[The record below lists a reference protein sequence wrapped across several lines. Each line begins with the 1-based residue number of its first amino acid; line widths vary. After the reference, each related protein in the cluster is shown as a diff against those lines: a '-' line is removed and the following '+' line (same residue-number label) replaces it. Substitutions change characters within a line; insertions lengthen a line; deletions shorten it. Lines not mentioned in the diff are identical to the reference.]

1 MLQVTN
7 SWMRDGLKVRCITRD
22 LKWGTAV
29 PRPGYEDKVFYVWFD
44 APIGYISI
52 TANYV
57 SDWRAWWQNP
67 DDVELV
73 QFMGKDN
80 VPFHTVIFPAT
91 LLGTGMYCLAFC
103 LFLSVFLTIEGC
115 SSWAR
120 TTCPS
125 ILSSSLLPCWAQVC
139 IVCTACLLFVA
150 GCILNTR
157 RVQYIGVSH
166 VT

>member
-1 MLQVTN
+1 MQYEQPLLCMMHVQVTN

-57 SDWRAWWQNP
+57 SDWQAWWQNP
-67 DDVELV
+67 DNVELV

-91 LLGTGMYCLAFC
+91 LLGTGSC
-103 LFLSVFLTIEGC
+103 LFAAQHKC
-115 SSWAR
+115 
-120 TTCPS
+120 
-125 ILSSSLLPCWAQVC
+125 LPA
-139 IVCTACLLFVA
+139 
-150 GCILNTR
+150 
-157 RVQYIGVSH
+157 
-166 VT
+166 